1 MSTAASIAQPEQPAR
16 PDAAHQ
22 LIQEAHQRFA
32 PQLERMLKARL
43 AYELV
48 YCNVSDI
55 HLSEVF
61 RDAEKCKRQANDA
74 MYESLNDAYGET
86 LASQLYA
93 HFNRHVTTHLLAMM
107 TRPAVLTTQEVA
119 IGSSSSH

>member
-1 MSTAASIAQPEQPAR
+1 MSAAASIAQEEQPKKSEAVN
-16 PDAAHQ
+16 H
-22 LIQEAHQRFA
+22 LIQEAHQRFS

-55 HLSEVF
+55 HLGDVF
-61 RDAEKCKRQANDA
+61 RDAEKCKRQANEA
-74 MYESLNDAYGET
+74 MYEALRDTYGET
-86 LASQLYA
+86 LARQLYA

-107 TRPAVLTTQEVA
+107 TRPAMVHQQLQQGNQA
-119 IGSSSSH
+119 H